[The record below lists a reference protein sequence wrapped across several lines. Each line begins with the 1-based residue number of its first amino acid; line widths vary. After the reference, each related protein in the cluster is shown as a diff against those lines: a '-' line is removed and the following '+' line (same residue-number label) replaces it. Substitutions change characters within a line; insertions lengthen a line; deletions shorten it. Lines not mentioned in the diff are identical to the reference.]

1 MTVSPEELMTGMAH
15 MPTDMELLTT
25 AYGIMGALGIAAYI
39 PQMLALWNDRSGSKN
54 VPLTTWL
61 LWGAQTVVYF
71 MYALLVNKDPMFITL
86 MLLTMLATHGCLYL
100 LLYNRFIR
108 KVELNRRADDPPADP
123 QLNLQF
129 DAPSETTTPPV
140 ETPPALADPMA
151 VAAKQQPK
159 RKAGPRK
166 K

>member
-1 MTVSPEELMTGMAH
+1 MTTGMMAASA
-15 MPTDMELLTT
+15 PSNIELLTT
-25 AYGIMGALGIAAYI
+25 AYGIMGALGIAAYV
-39 PQMLALWNDRSGSKN
+39 PQMLALWNDKSGSKN

-71 MYALLVNKDPMFITL
+71 LYALLVNKDPMFITL

-100 LLYNRFIR
+100 LLYNRFLR
-108 KVELNRRADDPPADP
+108 KIELNRRQDDPPADP

-129 DAPSETTTPPV
+129 DAPTTTSDQVAITV
-140 ETPPALADPMA
+140 EKPLK
-151 VAAKQQPK
+151 VAPGPQARPRSK
-159 RKAGPRK
+159 PRK